1 MEYTNSDGTNDK
13 LLIENGISSSSS
25 SSQPRK
31 GGLRT
36 MPFIIGT
43 VSLYS
48 IIHLTFLIYSLPFL
62 DSFFNLI
69 DTHSPSIK

>member
-1 MEYTNSDGTNDK
+1 MEYTNGDDATNEK
-13 LLIENGISSSSS
+13 LIENGSSSS

-43 VSLYS
+43 VLF
-48 IIHLTFLIYSLPFL
+48 H
-62 DSFFNLI
+62 
-69 DTHSPSIK
+69 SIKIQRL

>member
-1 MEYTNSDGTNDK
+1 MEYTNSDGTDEK
-13 LLIENGISSSSS
+13 LLIENGISSSS

-48 IIHLTFLIYSLPFL
+48 IIHLTFLIYCL
-62 DSFFNLI
+62 FFSRLI
-69 DTHSPSIK
+69 LEFN